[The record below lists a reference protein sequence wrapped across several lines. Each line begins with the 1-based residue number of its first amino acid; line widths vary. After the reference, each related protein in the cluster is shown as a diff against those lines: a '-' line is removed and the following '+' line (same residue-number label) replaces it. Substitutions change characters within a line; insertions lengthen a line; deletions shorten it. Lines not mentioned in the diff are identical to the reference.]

1 MKVLDKIEISSTM
14 VDDLEVMA
22 TLDHLLLG
30 HSAIKTFLTLVR
42 MHEMPRVTD
51 LDNKSSGDLGWCDEI
66 ERVRNKLDEKRPGG
80 FTSRVVSIHTPE
92 LKYDPNDIQSIGNQ
106 WIMKVKNNS
115 KSY

>member
-30 HSAIKTFLTLVR
+30 HSSLKAFLTLVR
-42 MHEMPRVTD
+42 IHEMPRVTD
-51 LDNKSSGDLGWCDEI
+51 MDNISSENLSWYKEI

-80 FTSRVVSIHTPE
+80 FNSRVVNIHIPE
-92 LKYDPNDIQSIGNQ
+92 LNYEPNDIQSIGNQ
-106 WIMKVKNNS
+106 WIIDVKNSS
-115 KSY
+115 KKY